1 MEPDQQELNCK
12 NSPLVI
18 VKSHWLRFV
27 EPFCDVGEIFEIPR
41 YRIELL
47 LQLFKKTE
55 WKGQQWE
62 PNSDLF
68 P

>member
-55 WKGQQWE
+55 
-62 PNSDLF
+62 
-68 P
+68 